1 MPTISMRSNKT
12 AWLGKIEWSYTQNIS
27 SNTSTV
33 YARVGTW
40 KTDGVPSS
48 ATSGAH
54 FKGILQIGD
63 EYVEFSF
70 QQQNVASE
78 DSPQWHAELETT
90 VKHSSDGSC
99 NVAIS
104 CKIDA
109 PSGLTLSDNPL
120 IGEKTISL
128 DPIGG
133 ASSISSASNVDI
145 GSPCIITWT
154 PASSAFHYKIKFAYG
169 SWSDTT
175 ETISPNATSSFS
187 YTGYTIPLS
196 LAEYM
201 PNSTSGSVSVSL
213 YTYRDSAC
221 KNQVGLT
228 TTSSFI
234 ATVPDNIR
242 PTMDSISISVVNDPE
257 GPICDWGVA
266 IAGYSCV
273 RITATASGTY
283 GSTIKS
289 YSLSSPYSTAVYG
302 STLDY
307 TGSIIRSSG
316 NKAFTVYCTDSRGR
330 TSSEVVT
337 DTILFLPYTTPKVN
351 SVSVLKETYGTD
363 DLEDDRMTVTADW
376 VFDPI
381 GDLNEV
387 TATVYYKETSAQDWI
402 PHSGVLENGV
412 AFVLSDLKLDETKS
426 YNFQVVVTDLL
437 GNSDAKASFA
447 STTTVLLDFKAGG
460 DGLGIGKICSD
471 LGGLEVSMESTF
483 FNEIYIG
490 GRDTTLAQYIKA
502 QLPAPIDTCYPVGSI
517 YISTSTTSPAQLFG
531 GSWVEVNGRFL
542 LGSGTPGQNT
552 DDSYGDISAN
562 VGSFALKTTG
572 GQDLHKLTVDELPS
586 HDHGFRGYLDTVGSD
601 GPSTYA
607 LRYDENLD
615 YVNTKSEYIAK
626 TGDDS
631 PHNNM
636 PPYYV
641 VNIWERI
648 DTEVT
653 NEDY

>member
-1 MPTISMRSNKT
+1 MPTISMRSNRT
-12 AWLGKIEWSYTQNIS
+12 AWLGKIEWSYTQNVS
-27 SNTSTV
+27 SNTSTIH
-33 YARVGTW
+33 ARVGTW
-40 KTDGVPSS
+40 KDKNIDNKPSS

-54 FKGILQIGD
+54 FTGILQIGD
-63 EYVEFSF
+63 ESVEFSF

-78 DSPQWHAELETT
+78 DDPQWHAELETT
-90 VKHSSDGSC
+90 VKHNSDGSC
-99 NVAIS
+99 SVLIS
-104 CKIDA
+104 CEIKA
-109 PSGLTLSDNPL
+109 PSGLTLTGNPL
-120 IGEKTISL
+120 SGKKTVSL

-145 GSPCIITWT
+145 GSHCMITWT

-175 ETISPNATSSFS
+175 EPISPGTTSSFS
-187 YTGYTIPLS
+187 YTGYTIPFI
-196 LAEYM
+196 LAENM

-213 YTYRDSAC
+213 YTYRDSEC

-228 TTSSFI
+228 TTSSFV
-234 ATVPDNIR
+234 ATVPDSIR
-242 PTMDSISISVVNDPE
+242 PTVDSLSISLVNDPE
-257 GPICDWGVA
+257 SPIYDWGVA
-266 IAGYSCV
+266 IVGYSGV
-273 RITATASGTY
+273 KITATASGSY

-289 YSLSSPYSTAVYG
+289 YSISSPYSTTVYG
-302 STLDY
+302 HTLDY
-307 TGSIIRSSG
+307 TGGIVRSSG

-337 DTILFLPYTTPKVN
+337 DTILFLPYATPKVN
-351 SVSVLKETYGTD
+351 SVSVSKETYSTD

-490 GRDTTLAQYIKA
+490 GRETTLAQYIKN
-502 QLPAPIDTCYPVGSI
+502 QLPSPIDTCYPVGSI
-517 YISTSTTSPAQLFG
+517 YISTSTTSPALLFG
-531 GSWVEVNGRFL
+531 GSWVEVSGRFL
-542 LGSGTPGQNT
+542 LGSGTPSANT
-552 DDSYGDISAN
+552 DNSYGDISAD

-572 GQDLHKLTVDELPS
+572 GQDLHQLSVNELPAHS
-586 HDHGFRGYLDTVGSD
+586 HGFSGFLDNVGSE
-601 GPSTYA
+601 GSTDAVKYGV
-607 LRYDENLD
+607 D
-615 YVNTKSEYIAK
+615 YTSELYIGNT
-626 TGDDS
+626 GNDD

-648 DTEVT
+648 DTEVV